1 MDKQVIGVLMLAAAV
16 LAGIIWIS
24 PRTTVIAN
32 EVSGEIYGIDFAGSL
47 TGVDEISAQKRAAH
61 KLNASPALH

>member
-1 MDKQVIGVLMLAAAV
+1 MKMNKQVIGALMLAAAV

-24 PRTTVIAN
+24 PRTTLIAN
-32 EVSGEIYGIDFAGSL
+32 QVSGEVYGIDFVGSL

-61 KLNASPALH
+61 N

>member
-1 MDKQVIGVLMLAAAV
+1 MNKPVIGILVLAAAV

-32 EVSGEIYGIDFAGSL
+32 EVSGEVYGIGLAGPAS
-47 TGVDEISAQKRAAH
+47 GVDELSARKRGAH
-61 KLNASPALH
+61 N